1 MDKKL
6 SVDSASNKMIERAG
20 QEDIQIVWDRLK
32 KMMPQC
38 GFGVLGICC
47 SLCNMG
53 PCSIDPFNEEKSTGV
68 CGADADLIVAR
79 NLARKVA
86 AGASAHSDHG
96 REIALALLEIAEEK
110 TIDFKISDA
119 EKTKRLAAEFGIK
132 TDKVDMR
139 IIVKELA
146 AKMLAEFGKYQ
157 GHITL
162 ADRAPDRQKEIW
174 NKLDIMP
181 RSIDREIVEI
191 LHRTNMGVDS
201 NYKSVILSAMRTA
214 LSDGWGGSMVATEL
228 TDAIVGSPSPVR
240 AKVNLGVLKKDM
252 VNIVVHGHEPLLTE
266 AVYQQMNNKE
276 LVKEAKAAGAEG
288 INIAGICCTANE
300 ILMRHGIP
308 VAGNFLQQELALLTG
323 AVEVMMVDVQCIM
336 PSLSDIAGCF
346 HTEVITTS
354 HKAKFPDIVKHIEFS
369 PEKASTVAKQIIR
382 RGINN
387 FKNRE
392 KSRVF
397 IPDETMDLVAGF
409 TTENVKYLLGGTFRG
424 SYRPLNEAIVSGRIK
439 GVAGVVGC
447 NNPKVVHDF
456 EHISLVNELIKNDIL
471 VIQTGCSAIACAKAG
486 LLRPE
491 ASLELAG
498 PGLKE
503 VCEAVGLPP
512 VLHFGSCVDN
522 SRILTAAV
530 ELINEGK
537 IGKSIDELPVAGAAP
552 ECWMSEKAVAI
563 GCYFVASGVYT
574 VMGMPFP
581 ILGSKNVENFLCSEV
596 EGLTGGKFAF
606 EPDPIK
612 AASLII
618 EHIKNKR
625 KKLGLKL

>member
-1 MDKKL
+1 MNEKL
-6 SVDSASNKMIERAG
+6 SIDSASNKMIDKAEK
-20 QEDIQIVWDRLK
+20 ENIELVWDRLK

-38 GFGVLGICC
+38 GFGTLGICC
-47 SLCNMG
+47 SICNMG
-53 PCSIDPFNEEKSTGV
+53 PCSIDPFSDEKSKGV

-86 AGASAHSDHG
+86 AGSAAHSDHG
-96 REIALALLEIAEEK
+96 REIALALLEMAEDK
-110 TIDFKISDA
+110 TIDFKISDE
-119 EKTKRLAAEFGIK
+119 EKTRKLASEFGIK
-132 TDKVDMR
+132 TEKVDLKS
-139 IIVKELA
+139 ITKALA
-146 AKMLAEFGKYQ
+146 VKMLSEFGKYE
-157 GHITL
+157 GNLTM
-162 ADRAPDRQKEIW
+162 ANRAPAHQKEVW
-174 NKLDIMP
+174 KRLDIMP

-201 NYKSVILSAMRTA
+201 NYKSVLLSAMRTA
-214 LSDGWGGSMVATEL
+214 LSDGWGGSMIATEL
-228 TDAIVGSPSPVR
+228 TDSIVGSPAPVR
-240 AKVNLGVLKKDM
+240 AKVNLGVLKKEM

-266 AVYQQMNNKE
+266 AVYQEMKNPE
-276 LVKEAKAAGAEG
+276 LISEAKAAGAQG
-288 INIAGICCTANE
+288 INVAGICCTANE
-300 ILMRHGIP
+300 VLMRHGIP

-323 AVEVMMVDVQCIM
+323 AVEVMMVDVQCVM

-346 HTEVITTS
+346 HTEIITTS
-354 HKAKFPDIVKHIEFS
+354 HKAKFPDIVKHIEFQPS
-369 PEKASTVAKQIIR
+369 KAKAVAREIIR
-382 RGINN
+382 RAINN
-387 FKNRE
+387 FNKRE

-439 GVAGVVGC
+439 GIAGVVGC

-456 EHISLVNELIKNDIL
+456 EHVSLVKELIKNDIL

-491 ASLELAG
+491 ASIESAG
-498 PGLKE
+498 PGLRE
-503 VCEAVGLPP
+503 VCEATGLPP

-537 IGKSIDELPVAGAAP
+537 IGKSFDELPVAGAAP

-581 ILGSKNVENFLCSEV
+581 ILGSKNVENFLCSEI
-596 EGLTGGKFAF
+596 ESLTGGKFAF
-606 EPDPIK
+606 EPDPLK
-612 AASLII
+612 AAAMII
-618 EHIKNKR
+618 AHINNKR
-625 KKLGLKL
+625 KKLGLKS